1 MPIHNLGYRSWT
13 GDLESANTRWTVI
26 AEIGIRRA
34 WLSSW
39 LRRVLFFAWVPGVLM
54 GFMIFMYEQSS
65 SDVRSFSSGAFAGM
79 AQMLLEPQSA
89 SDFSVQAKAMELLKT
104 KDEDRGQQRHAFW
117 SLLLQTLFKRSQP
130 FLLIPLVG
138 LVAPPLISQDFRSRA
153 FLLYFSRPIS
163 RTQYILGKVATVF
176 FYVSMITLLPAL
188 LLLVTGLAL
197 SPGLDVLK
205 ATWDLPFRAVA
216 CTSVIVIPST
226 MLALMLSSLT
236 TESRYASFGWFA
248 VWIFGFIAY
257 AAVMPIVATDSHSL
271 LHCISLFHVYS
282 DVTAWILDP
291 SFKITGIETRIIL
304 LLVLTAVST
313 AVIFRRVSAP
323 MQI

>member
-13 GDLESANTRWTVI
+13 GEFEPAGTRWTVI

-54 GFMIFMYEQSS
+54 GFMIFMYEQSNA
-65 SDVRSFSSGAFAGM
+65 DVRSFSRGAFGGL
-79 AQMLLEPQSA
+79 AQLLLEPQVS
-89 SDFSVQAKAMELLKT
+89 SGFPRHVNVMQLLT
-104 KDEDRGQQRHAFW
+104 NKDEDPGKQRHAFW

-130 FLLIPLVG
+130 FILIPLIG
-138 LVAPPLISQDFRSRA
+138 LIAPPLISQDFRSRA
-153 FLLYFSRPIS
+153 FLLYFSRPINRS
-163 RTQYILGKVATVF
+163 QYIIGKVATVL
-176 FYVSMITLLPAL
+176 FYLIMITLLPAL
-188 LLLVTGLAL
+188 LLFVTGVAL
-197 SPGLDVLK
+197 SPGLQVLN
-205 ATWDLPFRAVA
+205 ATWDLPFRSLA
-216 CTSVIVIPST
+216 CTCVIVLPST
-226 MLALMLSSLT
+226 ALALMLSSLT

-248 VWIFGFIAY
+248 IWIFGFLAHL
-257 AAVMPIVATDSHSL
+257 AVTPIIATDSHSL
-271 LHCISLFHVYS
+271 LHCLSLFHVYS

-304 LLVLTAVST
+304 LMVLTAVST
-313 AVIFRRVSAP
+313 AVVFRRVSAP